1 MARTFHVL
9 DDEGC
14 IDKRATRARRL
25 HGPGAK
31 RVSTRRDTI
40 WSNIAG
46 LGPDGKVRRANGS
59 IDHAATREVERGWHD

>member
-1 MARTFHVL
+1 MSRTFHVL
-9 DDEGC
+9 DDEGR
-14 IDKRATRARRL
+14 IDKRTTRARRL
-25 HGPGAK
+25 HGPDAR

-46 LGPDGKVRRANGS
+46 LGPDGKVRRADGS